1 MEIVFATGNKHKA
14 QEAEAILRQANAGIQ
29 VLTYKGPEPIESGT
43 TFLENALIK
52 ARAAYEATGKLSF
65 ADDSGIACEVMG
77 GAPGIFSAIW
87 SGTRDDATN
96 RNLLLKQL
104 EDIPAEHRSAA
115 FVCTIAMVGPDE
127 ELSFTGV
134 WPGSIAMQV
143 AGSGGFGYDPV
154 FIPQGLDVTAAELD
168 PEVKNSMSHR
178 FMALQQMAEYLA
190 QR

>member
-87 SGTRDDATN
+87 SGTRDDSTN

-115 FVCTIAMVGPDE
+115 FVCTIAMVGPNE

>member
-14 QEAEAILRQANAGIQ
+14 QEAEAILRQANPGIQ

-115 FVCTIAMVGPDE
+115 FVCTIAMVGPNE